1 MEHSVKN
8 APTVTMETHLSQAAA
23 ASRVHVTITLIRQ
36 ITATATYLLEDV
48 LLVCTIPQASVASA
62 VNQVTMG
69 TLLLGIAQVREAGST
84 IHVLERHPVL

>member
-8 APTVTMETHLSQAAA
+8 APTVTMETHSSQAAA
-23 ASRVHVTITLIRQ
+23 ASRVRVTITLIRQ
-36 ITATATYLLEDV
+36 ITATVTYLLEDV

-62 VNQVTMG
+62 VNRVTMV

-84 IHVLERHPVL
+84 MHVLERHPVL